1 VKNKPPYALKSVDH
15 ALQLLQILRDNGS
28 LRVGE
33 AAQELGTARSTAHR
47 LLAMLVYRDFA
58 VQDEA
63 RNYLPGPALSAP
75 QATGGHIRELRR
87 LCLPHMEALCVT
99 VQETVN
105 LLVRVG
111 TETRFI
117 ASVECSQALRVGD
130 RRGLILPA
138 AISSGGRALLADL
151 TPQAVAELYATTGQ
165 DQHTDMVK
173 LRRHLTATRRRGFA
187 INDQESEDGVSAMAV
202 CLRHPAGDAV
212 AALAIAAPTV
222 RFTRDRQPVLAAA
235 LRETAERAGAGLAA
249 AVRTAFSPPAD
260 QQA

>member
-1 VKNKPPYALKSVDH
+1 MKNKPPYPLQSVDH

-28 LRVGE
+28 LRVSE

-58 VQDEA
+58 MQDEA

-75 QATGGHIRELRR
+75 QATGGRILELRR
-87 LCLPHMEALCVT
+87 QLHPHMEALCVT
-99 VQETVN
+99 VQETTN

-130 RRGLILPA
+130 RRGVILPA

-165 DQHTDMVK
+165 DQHTDMAK
-173 LRRHLTATRRRGFA
+173 LRRHLTATRQRGYA
-187 INDQESEDGVSAMAV
+187 INDQETEDGVSAMAV
-202 CLRHPAGDAV
+202 CLRDAAGDAV
-212 AALAIAAPTV
+212 AALAIAVPSV
-222 RFTRDRQPVLAAA
+222 RFTRGRQPVLAAA
-235 LRETAERAGAGLAA
+235 LRQTAARANADLAETALTAGS
-249 AVRTAFSPPAD
+249 RPPD
-260 QQA
+260 R

>member
-1 VKNKPPYALKSVDH
+1 MKNKPPYSLQSVDH
-15 ALQLLQILRDNGS
+15 ALQLLHILRDNGT
-28 LRVGE
+28 LRVSE

-75 QATGGHIRELRR
+75 RTTGGPIRELRR
-87 LCLPHMEALCVT
+87 QVHPHMEALCVT

-105 LLVRVG
+105 LLLRVSI
-111 TETRFI
+111 ETRFV

-138 AISSGGRALLADL
+138 AMSSGGRAMLADL

-165 DQHTDMVK
+165 DQHTDMAR
-173 LRRHLTATRRRGFA
+173 LRRQLTATRRRGYA
-187 INDQESEDGVSAMAV
+187 INDQETECGVSAMAI
-202 CLRHPAGDAV
+202 CLRDAAGEAV
-212 AALAIAAPTV
+212 AALAIAVPSV

-235 LRETAERAGAGLAA
+235 LREAAERANADLATAALTAAGQ
-249 AVRTAFSPPAD
+249 TA
-260 QQA
+260 